1 MEFQKGKS
9 TGISS
14 IFDCKMARFLLIS
27 FFLLSV
33 ALSEFIF
40 EYTPIVSLIVQRI
53 ESTDGGYVEADARCE
68 NVGSGF
74 LVHK

>member
-1 MEFQKGKS
+1 
-9 TGISS
+9 
-14 IFDCKMARFLLIS
+14 MARFLLIS

-40 EYTPIVSLIVQRI
+40 EYFPIVLLIAQRI
-53 ESTDGGYVEADARCE
+53 ESTDGGYVEADARRE
-68 NVGSGF
+68 NVGPGV